1 LAFTF
6 IHFQII
12 MHDIKKNMNAKLAD
26 NPFRGLADAAV
37 EAIQLQWG
45 WAVLVLGA
53 SMLIA
58 AAVIAKTG
66 R

>member
-1 LAFTF
+1 
-6 IHFQII
+6 